1 MKKIFSILTFCFA
14 TIFALMAA
22 DGAAIKFNQTK
33 HDFGTIHA
41 DGGEVSCEYTFTNTG
56 SSPLVIISVSNGGC
70 GCTTP
75 TFTKEPVAP
84 GKTGTITIHFNPAGR
99 KGEFNR
105 VVQVKTNAS
114 KKRESLRFS
123 GVIVP

>member
-1 MKKIFSILTFCFA
+1 MKKILSLLTICLTVAFA
-14 TIFALMAA
+14 AVAN
-22 DGAAIKFNQTK
+22 DGAAIKFERTK

-41 DGGEVSCEYTFTNTG
+41 DCGTVSCDYTFTNTG
-56 SSPLVIISVSNGGC
+56 STPLVIISVSNGGC

-75 TFTKEPVAP
+75 SFPKEPIAP